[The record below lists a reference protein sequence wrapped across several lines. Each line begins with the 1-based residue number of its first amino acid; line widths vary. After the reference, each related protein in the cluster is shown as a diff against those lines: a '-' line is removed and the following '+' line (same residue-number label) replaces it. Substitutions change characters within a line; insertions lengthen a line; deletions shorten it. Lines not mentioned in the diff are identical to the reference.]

1 MVTLIITV
9 VLIAATLLLLL
20 GIATGWFSRQR
31 KGALGF
37 LTAYHDFSPRD
48 KQRAVEVVIE
58 KKAGKKLFA
67 QESGEDK
74 KDESKQTDN

>member
-1 MVTLIITV
+1 METLFIV
-9 VLIAATLLLLL
+9 VGLIAATLLLLL
-20 GIATGWFSRQR
+20 GIATGWFSGKR
-31 KGALGF
+31 KGAIGF

-48 KQRAVEVVIE
+48 KQEAVEIVIE

-74 KDESKQTDN
+74 DNESKQTDD